1 MKIQN
6 LLHLFSSIWFNI
18 IIYFSDLTNR
28 ISDVLALE
36 SFDEEAPV
44 FIDDADM
51 AWEEHNNVDAP
62 ETPEKPETPEA
73 VYWGPEPERNFEPKP
88 TYGASQP
95 SNYTPKLQVWRPVNY
110 DSYFKSPVPAPA
122 DTYDGPLET
131 PFSNYDAPSPTFNFF
146 RSPVPAPADTYD
158 GPLETPF
165 SNYSAPLPIYSFAQ
179 GLSQLAIKTAQG
191 LSKSAQGP
199 VPAPADT
206 YNGPLETPFSNNGAP
221 SPTYTYRCAF
231 CGIHEGKKSKK
242 CGKCDKIVR
251 FQSYISRKMTSY
263 TWVGPYR
270 IGQKSRRTLF

>member
-1 MKIQN
+1 M
-6 LLHLFSSIWFNI
+6 L
-18 IIYFSDLTNR
+18 
-28 ISDVLALE
+28 
-36 SFDEEAPV
+36 
-44 FIDDADM
+44 IDDADM
-51 AWEEHNNVDAP
+51 AWEEPNNVDAP
-62 ETPEKPETPEA
+62 LAEDWALEASETPETPA
-73 VYWGPEPERNFEPKP
+73 FWAPEPLGNFKPKP

-95 SNYTPKLQVWRPVNY
+95 SNYTPEIWRPIDF
-110 DSYFKSPVPAPA
+110 DSFKSPVPAPA

-179 GLSQLAIKTAQG
+179 GLSQLAIKTAKG
-191 LSKSAQGP
+191 LSKSAQKSAQGP

-263 TWVGPYR
+263 IWVGPYR